1 MNKNIN
7 KLKRLYSKN
16 NETKPATKRQ
26 CRNENEKRRRDLST
40 QLITNLKD
48 ILLIENTSDTNEDNT
63 KLDKASVLGQTVTFL
78 KKHQQNIKNKT
89 KLAIPNS
96 QNS

>member
-16 NETKPATKRQ
+16 NAIKLLARRQ
-26 CRNENEKRRRDLST
+26 FRNENEKRRRDLST

-63 KLDKASVLGQTVTFL
+63 KLYK
-78 KKHQQNIKNKT
+78 
-89 KLAIPNS
+89 
-96 QNS
+96 